1 MFLEQKVLP
10 WFTVMEQM
18 ANGTM
23 FGTMTTKPGRELM
36 AVAVIAWKVVL
47 LLLKN
52 AGNGPGNRRHTE
64 ADHLRAKA
72 ACHGPELQG
81 SFPTG

>member
-1 MFLEQKVLP
+1 
-10 WFTVMEQM
+10 
-18 ANGTM
+18 
-23 FGTMTTKPGRELM
+23 M